1 MRMCEAKASKKKN
14 KSIMMVVDINILLSQ
29 ISRSTRQDKTNKNSK
44 DTTELNSTT

>member
-1 MRMCEAKASKKKN
+1 MRMCEAKASKKK

-29 ISRSTRQDKTNKNSK
+29 ISRSIRQDKTNKNSK